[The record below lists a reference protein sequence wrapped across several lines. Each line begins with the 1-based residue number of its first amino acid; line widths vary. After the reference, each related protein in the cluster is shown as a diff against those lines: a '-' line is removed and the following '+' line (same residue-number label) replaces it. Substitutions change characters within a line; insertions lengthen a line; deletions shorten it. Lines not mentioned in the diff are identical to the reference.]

1 MTQPPPRKGAY
12 TKFVQN
18 LHKEQ
23 FSKLQAKNQQE
34 LDLLDDIRNFMKQ
47 KAAIEKHYA
56 EGLLKLSN
64 VYGTKKIAAI
74 EDSRLEGQAASP
86 GDHNIYVV
94 WKKLLEE
101 NEKIAKARL
110 AAVQVFQE
118 HISDEAKTLRSGK
131 NSNAKR
137 ALDRLQVVQ
146 KDVQLSVTEVD
157 RTKRIYFT
165 EESDAIDV
173 ASKAQDAELKAKG
186 KKRDVISIFQS
197 KTSLKS
203 KAGKLSARQEESD
216 IKSTGARNDY
226 LLSLETANAHQD
238 RYFHYD
244 LQGTIQDMEGGLYEK
259 MSEYLGTLAR
269 TELLTCSAL
278 QNSFT
283 KIKDQA
289 EGITREYNYRCYL
302 KAYTCLGDHVQYAF
316 EAVEGDTVC
325 TITPSEHDGGY
336 SLNYEA
342 RHTAGKL
349 NQSVKTIRAFR
360 KRIKACLTHK
370 SNGLKQEPNDPNGP
384 NLDDKIV
391 ELENAIRTA
400 ETDKSKCEA
409 RLNKLREGG
418 VSVDEYLDNIN
429 LGTGDGDTKQAVQP
443 QKSEEWPTS
452 NEWDTQEVVEEE
464 KINYETSTNEDNG
477 GWADGGEWGGV
488 AAQAAAQAAGK
499 EEQNEEADWAG
510 EEQGNNQQ
518 AEQTE
523 TNKWNGQTS
532 QESWGKQASKEQ
544 PKAEPDIVIDPNADI
559 WKAVV
564 LFNFDAQNEDE
575 LTVIE
580 NEEVEILVKH
590 CDEEGWVMVQ
600 NSVGTKGYVPTNYVE
615 VYASVITQEPQQKA
629 AYNRTNSTSSAG
641 QVVKQLSVESTASWG
656 VPAVSA
662 MPTIPE
668 TGPQMLENS
677 SSEEEDESEEEDF
690 PPGFGPPPG
699 LPPTISIQ
707 DSDNEPS
714 KRNARPISI
723 QFGSSLDSD
732 YCKGLYDYDAN
743 GSDELSFKED
753 DVIHIISRS
762 PNGMDDGWWMGELGG
777 KKGIF
782 PSIVVE
788 ECQANG
794 DDWSPD
800 VSLASPTHSI
810 APPCFTPPGMDA
822 PPAMPPPPPAP
833 FPEDEPSEE
842 PPQLPPQP
850 PPQLPPQI
858 APSQPSLPEVPASIP
873 CVPQVT
879 EPTPDEIEPQPF
891 CPPTEK
897 PPKTKTSILD
907 APTTQIT
914 ITNPTP
920 LVEHEEDVQDEKPV
934 SYHVEDSSF
943 SMKMST
949 EKKEKYQNAV
959 PVEVNVVEVDPQE
972 VQRKPEIDIQKTKV
986 DPLPILFNT
995 EITVTAPTPRVL
1007 SPTEPLFA
1015 CTSASESESE
1025 SAVVQDETPSWA
1037 NFDNAAEPAKEE
1049 SQGWAT
1055 FADSANEEVT
1065 DFPQSE
1071 KIETKT
1077 KVEEPVQPVTKAPPV
1092 KQEPPKIPNMPP
1104 SKPEPPKVNMPDIV
1118 PTTTIIEKPTQ
1129 AAANVDDSED
1139 SDLDNE
1145 EIINTNLQTATVGTV
1160 HAPSSSDTDSD
1171 NEPESDHKH
1180 RDSDS
1185 SDTESASGPEDT
1197 STEMPPPEPKKAE
1210 VPLPPENLEP
1220 KQLKKLET
1228 MKESPA

>member
-56 EGLLKLSN
+56 EGLLKLST

-74 EDSRLEGQAASP
+74 EDARIEGQVASP
-86 GDHNIYVV
+86 GDHNIYIV

-131 NSNAKR
+131 NINAKR
-137 ALDRLQVVQ
+137 ALDRLNVVQ
-146 KDVQLSVTEVD
+146 KDVQLSVSEVD

-173 ASKAQDAELKAKG
+173 ATKAQDAELKAKG

-244 LQGTIQDMEGGLYEK
+244 LQQTIQDMEGGLYEK

-384 NLDDKIV
+384 NLDDKII

-400 ETDKSKCEA
+400 ETDKAKCEA

-418 VSVDEYLDNIN
+418 VSVDEYLDNIS
-429 LGTGDGDTKQAVQP
+429 LGTIDSDTKQAVQG
-443 QKSEEWPTS
+443 QKSEEWPAA
-452 NEWDTQEVVEEE
+452 NEWDTPGVVEEE
-464 KINYETSTNEDNG
+464 KINYETGTADDTGAWADSG
-477 GWADGGEWGGV
+477 GWGEV

-499 EEQNEEADWAG
+499 EEQSTEANWAAEG
-510 EEQGNNQQ
+510 QWNTQQ
-518 AEQTE
+518 ADQAE
-523 TNKWNGQTS
+523 TNKWNGQKS
-532 QESWGKQASKEQ
+532 QDSWGGQSSKDQQAAQS
-544 PKAEPDIVIDPNADI
+544 DIVIDPNADI

-564 LFNFDAQNEDE
+564 LFNFTAQNEDE

-580 NEEVEILVKH
+580 NEEVEILVKQ

-615 VYASVITQEPQQKA
+615 VYASVMSQEPQQKA
-629 AYNRTNSTSSAG
+629 AYNTSNSASSAG

-656 VPAVSA
+656 VPGVPA

-668 TGPQMLENS
+668 SQTQMLENS
-677 SSEEEDESEEEDF
+677 SSEEEDESDDDDF

-699 LPPTISIQ
+699 PPPTISIQ
-707 DSDNEPS
+707 DSDNEPT
-714 KRNARPISI
+714 KRNSRPVSI

-777 KKGIF
+777 KTGIF

-800 VSLASPTHSI
+800 VSLASPTNSI
-810 APPCFTPPGMDA
+810 APPCFTPPGIDG
-822 PPAMPPPPPAP
+822 PPSMPPPPPAP
-833 FPEDEPSEE
+833 APDNEPSEV
-842 PPQLPPQP
+842 P
-850 PPQLPPQI
+850 PPVPT
-858 APSQPSLPEVPASIP
+858 SQPSLPEVSASIP

-879 EPTPDEIEPQPF
+879 EPTPDKAEPSKQPF
-891 CPPTEK
+891 CPLTEK
-897 PPKTKTSILD
+897 PPKPSILD
-907 APTTQIT
+907 APATQIT

-920 LVEHEEDVQDEKPV
+920 LVEHEEEAQHEKPV
-934 SYHVEDSSF
+934 SYHVEDTSF
-943 SMKMST
+943 SMKMSS
-949 EKKEKYQNAV
+949 EKIEKYQNAV

-972 VQRKPEIDIQKTKV
+972 VQRAREKEIQKPQTE
-986 DPLPILFNT
+986 PPPPPPMLFNT

-1007 SPTEPLFA
+1007 SPTEPLFP
-1015 CTSASESESE
+1015 CTSESESE
-1025 SAVVQDETPSWA
+1025 CAVVQDDTSNWA
-1037 NFDNAAEPAKEE
+1037 NFGNTSEPPKEDG
-1049 SQGWAT
+1049 QGWAN
-1055 FADSANEEVT
+1055 FADSSDQEET
-1065 DFPQSE
+1065 DARKPSE
-1071 KIETKT
+1071 NDTKMEREEQQVEAGT
-1077 KVEEPVQPVTKAPPV
+1077 KSLPA
-1092 KQEPPKIPNMPP
+1092 
-1104 SKPEPPKVNMPDIV
+1104 KPEAPKMNMPDIV
-1118 PTTTIIEKPTQ
+1118 PTIAVIEQPSKPTLQ
-1129 AAANVDDSED
+1129 EEDSGD
-1139 SDLDNE
+1139 SDLDGE

-1160 HAPSSSDTDSD
+1160 HAPSSSDTESE
-1171 NEPESDHKH
+1171 NEPETDNKN

-1197 STEMPPPEPKKAE
+1197 STEMPPPEAKKTD